1 MRGPRRT
8 HKKEVLKIAPKVG
21 KQKPAPYKKKVAVVV
36 GRAYTLDELGA
47 LIASLTGENTDREI
61 SGVSE
66 FAENQG
72 AVSEAAAQIPDVS
85 GTDIMELVIAAVLK
99 NEQKMLVKF
108 EKERKTK
115 ALSFIAKSESIPP
128 TTRDKALEV
137 LKRVQGPE
145 FQAPKHTEAKEPT
158 LVPVI
163 YTPQQVQILIQ
174 KLESK
179 IPELRI
185 PAAIKF
191 ISDYPKIAP
200 TVARI
205 PLLTVTEVTIK
216 AVEVIKQDTDKVIN
230 IMVQKR
236 MVPALMFLS
245 SLAQVPLD
253 IRDKAYKA
261 AEKLKAQILGPAP
274 KEEAAKV
281 PEAELQKTYSPM
293 ELAALLDGLGSLERV
308 RVVWA
313 AKEFLKNYDIIVQA
327 ISNAPDISVTQVT
340 DKAMKAIENNLGAVL
355 KSLEKSK
362 DQASLSF
369 LANSAKVPEA
379 VRKKAKVVLMHVLA
393 VKENKMNPFL
403 KLAMDS
409 QDKD

>member
-1 MRGPRRT
+1 MSGPRRT
-8 HKKEVLKIAPKVG
+8 HKKDVHKAVHKVE
-21 KQKPAPYKKKVAVVV
+21 KKKPAPYKKKVAVIV
-36 GRAYTLDELGA
+36 GRAYTLDELGT

-61 SGVSE
+61 SGISE

-85 GTDIMELVIAAVLK
+85 GTEIMELVIAAVLK

-128 TTRDKALEV
+128 ATRDKAAEV

-145 FQAPKHTEAKEPT
+145 FQEPKHTEAKAPT

-163 YTPQQVQILIQ
+163 YTPQQVKILIQ

-191 ISDYPKIAP
+191 IRDYPKIAP
-200 TVARI
+200 TVAKI

-245 SLAQVPLD
+245 SLAQVPLE
-253 IRDKAYKA
+253 IRNKAYKA
-261 AEKLKAQILGPAP
+261 AEKLKVEILGPAP
-274 KEEAAKV
+274 KKEEAAQDLK
-281 PEAELQKTYSPM
+281 LQKTYSPF
-293 ELAALLDGLGSLERV
+293 ELAALLDGLGSIERV

-340 DKAMKAIENNLGAVL
+340 DKAMKAIENNLGVVL

-393 VKENKMNPFL
+393 VKEKNVNPFL

-409 QDKD
+409 KDKD